1 MEKLYV
7 PEADSF
13 SRKLVAFYFLL
24 LIEIWVDSFTYYI
37 EIQEPD
43 DSGDGDDYDYGLN
56 LIMFF
61 VLIGLQGA
69 IQVLMMCWVFFLV
82 W

>member
-24 LIEIWVDSFTYYI
+24 LLEIWMDSFTYYI

-43 DSGDGDDYDYGLN
+43 DNTSADDYDYG
-56 LIMFF
+56 M
-61 VLIGLQGA
+61 G
-69 IQVLMMCWVFFLV
+69 
-82 W
+82 